1 MTLKPPMTTCSR
13 PTALASAT
21 TPVRSGPESAPGGMA
36 CLDRGDE
43 QRDGLL
49 GELLALLQPLRRRQR
64 HVRSTQLLGLF
75 AIDLG
80 PLGLVPG
87 SKQWPCTGSHV
98 PNATPL
104 SQGSAPG
111 VAAGAPVFSRVAM

>member
-1 MTLKPPMTTCSR
+1 MKLKPPITTCSR

-21 TPVRSGPESAPGGMA
+21 TPVRSGPESASWGMA
-36 CLDRGDE
+36 GLDRRDE

-49 GELLALLQPLRRRQR
+49 REPLALLQPLRRRQR
-64 HVRSTQLLGLF
+64 HVRSAQLLGLF

-98 PNATPL
+98 LDVTPL
-104 SQGSAPG
+104 FREA
-111 VAAGAPVFSRVAM
+111 